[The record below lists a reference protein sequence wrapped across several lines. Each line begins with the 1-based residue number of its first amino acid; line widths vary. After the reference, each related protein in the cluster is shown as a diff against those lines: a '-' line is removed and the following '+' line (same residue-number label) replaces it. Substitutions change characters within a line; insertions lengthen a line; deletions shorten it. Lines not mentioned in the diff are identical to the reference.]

1 MYIAKLVLALFQKS
15 GRYLSCFG
23 GLLSF
28 ALFAAIISGW
38 SNTVSAQISLLKN
51 PNFEQTE
58 NGQPEGWN
66 FDKKVRKKGSA
77 RVVDSYPGGSG
88 NVLELKPNRKNK
100 GENLLGVGQLLP
112 AESVRGQTLSISTLL
127 GVEGESS
134 AIVGVHVLGK
144 GSGLPFVQ
152 LRQDSVGESLVE
164 HNDSISIPE
173 DAEHIVVYAIVEGKS
188 GSAYFDSLRIS
199 NALDADKTNSQGES
213 TSNVNVASVA
223 TSENALVTVDV
234 NQIIRRVSD
243 DIFGTNV
250 EWIFDAQ
257 GLWSVDGE
265 RSEPEVVRLSRE
277 MGVTLLRFPGG
288 VFSDFYDWRDGIG
301 PLAKRPSTRH
311 FPDGPVSKHYF
322 GTEELLTFANDINA
336 NLLLTVN
343 AGTGTPQDAA
353 DWVRYMN
360 ENKSSE
366 AKVRFWEIGN
376 ELYMKGDLSGG
387 HMSAGKYA
395 KAFAKFA
402 DEMLAADPDLVL
414 GAIGGLNYGK
424 YQFISDKR
432 WTEKVLKKNADKIG
446 FLSVHNAYAPVLIG
460 SSEKSD
466 PVDIYRAML
475 SAPIAME
482 QNFRDLESLLQKY
495 ESPEQPINIAVTE
508 WGPFFHVSPE
518 SSWVDH
524 VKTLGSALYVAN
536 NLNVFL
542 RTPRV
547 TIANYFKLTDKGFM
561 GWIGNRDKE
570 FVATAPYMAFRLYT
584 ENIQDDIVAT
594 SVASSTYDSKAH
606 GVVAAVKDVPYLDA
620 VASVGDDTVSLFIVN
635 RNLENEVPATIVLN
649 GVIGQQQIVQKTLSG
664 KAIDSNTGTKLP
676 DIPGLKWAKQNVV
689 ARFNDGSDEEVT
701 TTQTIV
707 KSSVETTEA
716 GQTLDLLIPPR
727 SVTCLVIEQA
737 QFRSVN

>member
-1 MYIAKLVLALFQKS
+1 MHIAKITRSLFQRP
-15 GRYLSCFG
+15 GRHLSCLKG
-23 GLLSF
+23 SF
-28 ALFAAIISGW
+28 VFICFAAIVAGW
-38 SNTVSAQISLLKN
+38 SISVSAETSLLKN
-51 PNFEQTE
+51 PDFEQIN
-58 NGQPEGWN
+58 NGQPQGWN
-66 FDKKVRKKGSA
+66 FDKKVRKKGTA
-77 RVVDSYPGGSG
+77 LVVDGYPGGSG

-112 AESVRGQTLSISTLL
+112 ADSVRGQTLSISTLL

-152 LRQDSVGESLVE
+152 LRQDSEGGTLVE
-164 HNDSISIPE
+164 HSDSISIPE
-173 DAEHIVVYAIVEGKS
+173 EAEHIVVYAIVEGKS
-188 GSAYFDSLRIS
+188 GAAYFDSLRIS
-199 NALDADKTNSQGES
+199 NALDAEKSNSQDDS
-213 TSNVNVASVA
+213 LSSANIASVA
-223 TSENALVTVDV
+223 TSENASVTVDV
-234 NQIIRRVSD
+234 KQTIRRVSD

-257 GLWSVDGE
+257 GLWSVEGE
-265 RSEPEVVRLSRE
+265 QSEPEVVRLSRE

-322 GTEELLTFANDINA
+322 GSEELLTFANDINA

-343 AGTGTPQDAA
+343 AGTGTPQEAA

-360 ENKSSE
+360 EHKSTE

-395 KAFAKFA
+395 RAFAKFA

-466 PVDIYRAML
+466 PIDIYRAML

-495 ESPEQPINIAVTE
+495 ESPEQPIQIAVTE

-584 ENIQDDIVAT
+584 DNMQDDIVAT
-594 SVASSTYDSKAH
+594 SVTSSTYDSKAH

-635 RNLENEVPATIVLN
+635 RNLEDELPATINVN
-649 GVIGQQQIVQKTLSG
+649 GVTGQKQIVQKTLSG
-664 KAIDSNTGTKLP
+664 KAIDSNTGTNLP
-676 DIPGLKWAKQNVV
+676 DIPGLKWAEQSVV
-689 ARFNDGSDEEVT
+689 SRFNDGSDDEVT
-701 TTQTIV
+701 VTQTV
-707 KSSVETTEA
+707 VSSGVEATES
-716 GQTLDLLIPPR
+716 GQTLDLVIPPR
-727 SVTCLVIEQA
+727 SVTCLVFEQA
-737 QFRSVN
+737 QFRTVN